1 MSVEVQA
8 RCEVLRELLHAH
20 NHAYHTLDAPTISDS
35 EYDRLFQELLSL
47 ESRHPT
53 LKTDDSP
60 TQRIGAPP
68 LKGFK
73 QVQHERPMLSLD
85 NAFNAQDISE
95 FDKRVSE
102 RLQVEEVMYC
112 AEPKIDG
119 VAISLL
125 YEQGR
130 FVRAAT
136 RGDGLMGEDVT
147 ANVKTID
154 AVPLILQGSDYPVRL
169 EVRGEIYLSKAVFE
183 SLNAGLIAAGEKPFA
198 NPRNAAAGSLRQ
210 LDSRLTAKRRLTM
223 FAYSVGLVEGG
234 GIADQHWDVMQQLK
248 TWGFRINT
256 DIACVQGP
264 AACQAYFERMA
275 ERRAELSY
283 DIDGVVFKVN
293 GLSEQQTL
301 GLLTRTPR
309 WAIAGKFPAAQGTT
323 RVLEV
328 VYQVGRTG
336 AVTPVAKLQ
345 PVAVGGVTISN
356 ATLHNFDEIDRLG
369 LQLGDTV
376 VIERAG
382 DVIPKV
388 VRVVL
393 TARDSAARPI
403 EPPQVC
409 PSCGSPL
416 ERREAAVVLRCLQGF
431 ICPAQQKERIR
442 HFVSRLAMDID
453 GLGTKVVEQLLEAGV
468 INNPADLFSVTV
480 DELLTL
486 ERFAEKSANKLV
498 ASIAAS
504 KSTTLNR
511 FIYALG
517 IPEVGEATALA
528 LANHF
533 GSLEGLMAADETALT
548 EIPDVGPVVAT
559 ALEAFFR
566 EPLNRQLL
574 QQFQDLGVHWPV
586 EVPLIAHELP
596 LADQVWV
603 ITGTFSAF
611 GRSELKDRL
620 AALGAKVSGS
630 ISKKT
635 SVLAA
640 GEAAGSKL
648 AKAEALRV
656 EVMNEQTLI
665 AMLEE
670 ME

>member
-102 RLQVEEVMYC
+102 RLQVEEVIYC

-248 TWGFRINT
+248 TWGFRINA

-388 VRVVL
+388 VRVVQ

-611 GRSELKDRL
+611 GRAELKDRL
-620 AALGAKVSGS
+620 TALGAKVSGS

-648 AKAEALRV
+648 AKAEALRI

-670 ME
+670 MG

>member
-234 GIADQHWDVMQQLK
+234 GIADQHWEVMQQLK
-248 TWGFRINT
+248 TWGFRINA

-388 VRVVL
+388 VRVVQ

-409 PSCGSPL
+409 PSCESPL

-533 GSLEGLMAADETALT
+533 GSLEGLMAADETALI

-620 AALGAKVSGS
+620 TALGAKVSGS

-656 EVMNEQTLI
+656 EVMNEQKLI

>member
-60 TQRIGAPP
+60 TQRIGASP

-102 RLQVEEVMYC
+102 RLQVEEVIYC

-248 TWGFRINT
+248 TWGFRINA

-409 PSCGSPL
+409 PSCGSLL

-586 EVPLIAHELP
+586 EVPLIAHELS

-620 AALGAKVSGS
+620 TALGAKVSGS

-648 AKAEALRV
+648 AKAQALRV

>member
-47 ESRHPT
+47 ESRYPT

-102 RLQVEEVMYC
+102 RLQVEEVIYC

-248 TWGFRINT
+248 TWGFRINA

-388 VRVVL
+388 VRVVQ
-393 TARDSAARPI
+393 TARNSAARPI

-416 ERREAAVVLRCLQGF
+416 ERREAAVVLRCMQGF

-468 INNPADLFSVTV
+468 INNPADLF
-480 DELLTL
+480 L
-486 ERFAEKSANKLV
+486 
-498 ASIAAS
+498 
-504 KSTTLNR
+504 
-511 FIYALG
+511 
-517 IPEVGEATALA
+517 
-528 LANHF
+528 
-533 GSLEGLMAADETALT
+533 SL
-548 EIPDVGPVVAT
+548 I
-559 ALEAFFR
+559 
-566 EPLNRQLL
+566 
-574 QQFQDLGVHWPV
+574 H
-586 EVPLIAHELP
+586 I
-596 LADQVWV
+596 
-603 ITGTFSAF
+603 
-611 GRSELKDRL
+611 
-620 AALGAKVSGS
+620 
-630 ISKKT
+630 
-635 SVLAA
+635 
-640 GEAAGSKL
+640 
-648 AKAEALRV
+648 
-656 EVMNEQTLI
+656 
-665 AMLEE
+665 
-670 ME
+670 

>member
-102 RLQVEEVMYC
+102 RLQVEEVIYC

-468 INNPADLFSVTV
+468 INNPADLFSLTV
-480 DELLTL
+480 DELLSL

-611 GRSELKDRL
+611 GS
-620 AALGAKVSGS
+620 
-630 ISKKT
+630 
-635 SVLAA
+635 
-640 GEAAGSKL
+640 
-648 AKAEALRV
+648 LR
-656 EVMNEQTLI
+656 T
-665 AMLEE
+665 
-670 ME
+670 

>member
-234 GIADQHWDVMQQLK
+234 GIADQHWEVMQQLK

-388 VRVVL
+388 VRVVQ

-409 PSCGSPL
+409 PSCESPL

-533 GSLEGLMAADETALT
+533 GSLEGLMAADETALI

-620 AALGAKVSGS
+620 TALGAKVSGS

-656 EVMNEQTLI
+656 EVMNEQKLI

>member
-102 RLQVEEVMYC
+102 RLQVEEVIYC

-248 TWGFRINT
+248 TWGFRINA

-620 AALGAKVSGS
+620 TALGAKVSGS

>member
-102 RLQVEEVMYC
+102 RLQVEEVIYC

-248 TWGFRINT
+248 TWGFRINA

-388 VRVVL
+388 VRVVQ

-586 EVPLIAHELP
+586 EVPLTAHELP
-596 LADQVWV
+596 LADQVLV

-611 GRSELKDRL
+611 GRAELKDRL
-620 AALGAKVSGS
+620 TALGAKVSGS

>member
-20 NHAYHTLDAPTISDS
+20 NHAYHTLDTPTISDS

-293 GLSEQQTL
+293 GLREQQTL

-388 VRVVL
+388 VRVVQ

-498 ASIAAS
+498 SSIAAS

-620 AALGAKVSGS
+620 TALGAKVSGS

>member
-183 SLNAGLIAAGEKPFA
+183 SLNADLIAAGEKPFA

-293 GLSEQQTL
+293 GLREQQTL

-403 EPPQVC
+403 EPPKVC

-416 ERREAAVVLRCLQGF
+416 ERREAVVVLRCLQGF

-620 AALGAKVSGS
+620 TALGAKVSGS

>member
-102 RLQVEEVMYC
+102 RLQVEEVIYC

-248 TWGFRINT
+248 TWGFRINA

-293 GLSEQQTL
+293 GLSQQQTL

-393 TARDSAARPI
+393 TARDSAGRPI
-403 EPPQVC
+403 EHPQVC

-611 GRSELKDRL
+611 GRAELKDRL
-620 AALGAKVSGS
+620 TALGAKVSGS

>member
-1 MSVEVQA
+1 
-8 RCEVLRELLHAH
+8 
-20 NHAYHTLDAPTISDS
+20 
-35 EYDRLFQELLSL
+35 
-47 ESRHPT
+47 
-53 LKTDDSP
+53 
-60 TQRIGAPP
+60 
-68 LKGFK
+68 
-73 QVQHERPMLSLD
+73 
-85 NAFNAQDISE
+85 
-95 FDKRVSE
+95 
-102 RLQVEEVMYC
+102 
-112 AEPKIDG
+112 
-119 VAISLL
+119 
-125 YEQGR
+125 
-130 FVRAAT
+130 
-136 RGDGLMGEDVT
+136 MGEDVT

-293 GLSEQQTL
+293 GLREQQTL

-403 EPPQVC
+403 EPPKVC

-620 AALGAKVSGS
+620 TALGAKVSGS

>member
-293 GLSEQQTL
+293 GLREQQTL

-388 VRVVL
+388 VRVIL

-416 ERREAAVVLRCLQGF
+416 ERREAAVVLRCLQSF

-548 EIPDVGPVVAT
+548 EIPDVGPVVAM

-586 EVPLIAHELP
+586 EMPLIAHELP

-611 GRSELKDRL
+611 GRAELKDRL
-620 AALGAKVSGS
+620 TALGAKVSGS

-648 AKAEALRV
+648 AKAEALRI

-670 ME
+670 MG